1 MTRMYQDKSEFYT
14 TAWAAVILFALFA
27 GAGAAALFLAPR
39 SNEPVFT
46 KSVSVIEEPLLPEDR
61 IYAEEIS
68 ARAQNI
74 SWLESKAPFSALAF
88 DEAEKSSQADKGLEL
103 YRNPSTRAAVE
114 WFYLR
119 VTGNR
124 DVTMAVLD
132 AANRE
137 DIPLSLAFA
146 LCHTESR
153 FNRYAYNLNANG
165 SVDRGLFQLNDRTF
179 PRLDESEF
187 YAAETSARLG
197 MKHLRFCMNV
207 AGNDLTAV
215 AMYNAGVTRVRNDK
229 TPQST
234 LRYVSRIASYRAN
247 LQAAFVEEVL
257 RPCQEN
263 SEQIVA
269 AVAR

>member
-1 MTRMYQDKSEFYT
+1 MTKNYKEHSEFYQ
-14 TAWAAVILFALFA
+14 TALLAVILSIMFAAAGVAALLFA
-27 GAGAAALFLAPR
+27 PKSSEPAF
-39 SNEPVFT
+39 SNA
-46 KSVSVIEEPLLPEDR
+46 VSVIEEPLLPEER
-61 IYAEEIS
+61 IYAEEIG
-68 ARAQNI
+68 AKAQNI
-74 SWLESKAPFSALAF
+74 SWIENKAFFSSFSF
-88 DEAEKSSQADKGLEL
+88 DSDEKSEMVDKGLQL

-153 FNRYAYNLNANG
+153 YNRYAYNLNANG
-165 SVDRGLFQLNDRTF
+165 SIDRGLFQLNDRSF
-179 PRLDESEF
+179 PQLGENDF
-187 YAAETSARLG
+187 YVVETSARLG

-215 AMYNAGVTRVRNDK
+215 AMYNAGVSRVRNDQ
-229 TPQST
+229 TPAST
-234 LRYVSRIASYRAN
+234 LCYVSRIASYRAN
-247 LQAAFVEEVL
+247 LQTAFTEEVL
-257 RPCQEN
+257 NHYKQSNETIIPA
-263 SEQIVA
+263 I
-269 AVAR
+269 AR

>member
-1 MTRMYQDKSEFYT
+1 MGNYCNEHSEFYK
-14 TAWAAVILFALFA
+14 TALAAVILLLLFA
-27 GAGAAALFLAPR
+27 GAGVAALFLAPQPK
-39 SNEPVFT
+39 EPVFAKT
-46 KSVSVIEEPLLPEDR
+46 VSIIEEPLLPEEK

-74 SWLESKAPFSALAF
+74 SWLENKANFSAISF
-88 DEAEKSSQADKGLEL
+88 DSDKAGSVDKGLQL

-124 DVTMAVLD
+124 DVTMAVLN
-132 AANRE
+132 AADRE
-137 DIPLSLAFA
+137 DIPLDLAFA

-165 SVDRGLFQLNDRTF
+165 SIDRGLFQLNDRTF
-179 PRLDESEF
+179 PRLDESDF
-187 YAAETSARLG
+187 YAAETSARFG
-197 MKHLRFCMNV
+197 MKHLRFCLNV

-215 AMYNAGVTRVRNDK
+215 AMYNAGVTRVRNDQ
-229 TPQST
+229 TPAST

-247 LQAAFVEEVL
+247 LKTAFAEEVL
-257 RPCQEN
+257 NHYKQS
-263 SEQIVA
+263 SEQIVPA
-269 AVAR
+269 IAR

>member
-1 MTRMYQDKSEFYT
+1 MYNEKSEFYK
-14 TAWAAVILFALFA
+14 TAWAAVILCLLFA
-27 GAGAAALFLAPR
+27 GAGAAALLLAPKA
-39 SNEPVFT
+39 NEPVFS
-46 KSVSVIEEPLLPEDR
+46 KPVAVIEEPLLPDDR
-61 IYAEEIS
+61 IFAEEIS
-68 ARAQNI
+68 SRAQNI
-74 SWLESKAPFSALAF
+74 SWLENKASFSVF
-88 DEAEKSSQADKGLEL
+88 SFGSDEKDGQIDKGLQL

-153 FNRYAYNLNANG
+153 FNRYAYNVNANG
-165 SVDRGLFQLNDRTF
+165 SIDRGLFQLNDRTF
-179 PRLDESEF
+179 PRLSESEF
-187 YAAETSARLG
+187 YAAETSARFG

-215 AMYNAGVTRVRNDK
+215 AMYNAGVNRVRSDK
-229 TPQST
+229 TPAST

-247 LQAAFVEEVL
+247 LQTAFAEEVL
-257 RPCQEN
+257 KHYKQGG
-263 SEQIVA
+263 EQIITA
-269 AVAR
+269 IAR

>member
-1 MTRMYQDKSEFYT
+1 MTKNYKEHSEFYQ
-14 TAWAAVILFALFA
+14 TALLAVILSIMFAAAGVAALLFA
-27 GAGAAALFLAPR
+27 PKSSEPAF
-39 SNEPVFT
+39 SNA
-46 KSVSVIEEPLLPEDR
+46 VSGIEEPLLPEER
-61 IYAEEIS
+61 IYAEEIG
-68 ARAQNI
+68 AKAQNI
-74 SWLESKAPFSALAF
+74 SWIENKAFFSSFSF
-88 DEAEKSSQADKGLEL
+88 DSDEKSEMVDKGLQL

-153 FNRYAYNLNANG
+153 YNRYAYNLNANG
-165 SVDRGLFQLNDRTF
+165 SIDRGLFQLNDRSF
-179 PRLDESEF
+179 PQLGENDF
-187 YAAETSARLG
+187 YVVETSARLG

-215 AMYNAGVTRVRNDK
+215 AMYNAGVSRVRNDQ
-229 TPQST
+229 TPAST

-247 LQAAFVEEVL
+247 LQTAFTEEVL
-257 RPCQEN
+257 NHYKQSNETIIPA
-263 SEQIVA
+263 I
-269 AVAR
+269 AR

>member
-1 MTRMYQDKSEFYT
+1 M
-14 TAWAAVILFALFA
+14 
-27 GAGAAALFLAPR
+27 
-39 SNEPVFT
+39 
-46 KSVSVIEEPLLPEDR
+46 
-61 IYAEEIS
+61 
-68 ARAQNI
+68 
-74 SWLESKAPFSALAF
+74 
-88 DEAEKSSQADKGLEL
+88 
-103 YRNPSTRAAVE
+103 
-114 WFYLR
+114 
-119 VTGNR
+119 
-124 DVTMAVLD
+124 
-132 AANRE
+132 
-137 DIPLSLAFA
+137 
-146 LCHTESR
+146 
-153 FNRYAYNLNANG
+153 
-165 SVDRGLFQLNDRTF
+165 NDRTF

-263 SEQIVA
+263 SEQIIA

>member
-1 MTRMYQDKSEFYT
+1 MTKGYKEHSEFYQ
-14 TAWAAVILFALFA
+14 TAFLAVVLCVLFAA
-27 GAGAAALFLAPR
+27 AGAAALFFAPK
-39 SNEPVFT
+39 SSEPAFANV
-46 KSVSVIEEPLLPEDR
+46 VSVIEEPILPEER
-61 IYAEEIS
+61 IFAEEIS
-68 ARAQNI
+68 AGLQNV
-74 SWLESKAPFSALAF
+74 SWLENKASFSAMSFDF
-88 DEAEKSSQADKGLEL
+88 DEKADSVDKGLQL

-153 FNRYAYNLNANG
+153 FNRYAYNLNTNG
-165 SVDRGLFQLNDRTF
+165 SIDRGLFQLNDRSF
-179 PRLDESEF
+179 PHLGESDF
-187 YAAETSARLG
+187 YAAETSARVG

-215 AMYNAGVTRVRNDK
+215 AMYNAGVNRVRNDQ
-229 TPQST
+229 TPAST
-234 LRYVSRIASYRAN
+234 LRYVSRIASYRSN
-247 LQAAFVEEVL
+247 LQTAFEEEVVI
-257 RPCQEN
+257 PCKKTN
-263 SEQIVA
+263 EQIVPA
-269 AVAR
+269 LAR

>member
-1 MTRMYQDKSEFYT
+1 MIRIYQEKSEFYK
-14 TAWAAVILFALFA
+14 TAWAAVVLCVVFA
-27 GAGAAALFLAPR
+27 GAGIAALFFAPQPKE
-39 SNEPVFT
+39 SVFSKPVA
-46 KSVSVIEEPLLPEDR
+46 VIEEPLLPEER
-61 IYAEEIS
+61 IFAEEIS

-74 SWLESKAPFSALAF
+74 SWLENKANFSAISF
-88 DEAEKSSQADKGLEL
+88 GDSEKSGSGDKGLQF

-137 DIPLSLAFA
+137 DIPLDLAFA

-153 FNRYAYNLNANG
+153 YNRYAYNLNANG

-179 PRLDESEF
+179 PRLEESEF

-197 MKHLRFCMNV
+197 MKHLRFCLNV

-215 AMYNAGVTRVRNDK
+215 AMYNAGVSRVRNDQ
-229 TPQST
+229 TPSST
-234 LRYVSRIASYRAN
+234 LRYVNRIASYRSN
-247 LQAAFVEEVL
+247 LKTAFEEEVV
-257 RPCQEN
+257 RPCQK
-263 SEQIVA
+263 SAEQIVPA
-269 AVAR
+269 LAR

>member
-1 MTRMYQDKSEFYT
+1 MTKNYKEHSEFYQ
-14 TAWAAVILFALFA
+14 TALLAVILSIMFAAAGVAALLFA
-27 GAGAAALFLAPR
+27 PKSSEPAF
-39 SNEPVFT
+39 SNA
-46 KSVSVIEEPLLPEDR
+46 VSVIEEPLLPEER
-61 IYAEEIS
+61 IYAEEIG
-68 ARAQNI
+68 AKAQNI
-74 SWLESKAPFSALAF
+74 SWIENKAFFSSFSF
-88 DEAEKSSQADKGLEL
+88 DSDEKSEMVDKGLQL

-153 FNRYAYNLNANG
+153 YNRYAYNLNANG
-165 SVDRGLFQLNDRTF
+165 SIDRGLFQLNDRSF
-179 PRLDESEF
+179 PQLGENDF
-187 YAAETSARLG
+187 YVVETSARLG

-215 AMYNAGVTRVRNDK
+215 AMYNAGVSRVRNDQ
-229 TPQST
+229 TPAST

-247 LQAAFVEEVL
+247 LQTAFTEEVL
-257 RPCQEN
+257 NHYKQSNETIIPA
-263 SEQIVA
+263 I
-269 AVAR
+269 AR

>member
-1 MTRMYQDKSEFYT
+1 MTKNYKEHSEFYQ
-14 TAWAAVILFALFA
+14 TALLAVILSIMFAAAGVAALLFA
-27 GAGAAALFLAPR
+27 PKSSEPAF
-39 SNEPVFT
+39 SNT
-46 KSVSVIEEPLLPEDR
+46 VSVIEEPLLPEER
-61 IYAEEIS
+61 IYAEEIG
-68 ARAQNI
+68 AKAQNI
-74 SWLESKAPFSALAF
+74 SWIENKAFFSSFSF
-88 DEAEKSSQADKGLEL
+88 DSDEKSEMVDKGLQL

-153 FNRYAYNLNANG
+153 YNRYAYNLNANG
-165 SVDRGLFQLNDRTF
+165 SIDRGLFQLNDRSF
-179 PRLDESEF
+179 PQLGENDF
-187 YAAETSARLG
+187 YVVETSARLG

-215 AMYNAGVTRVRNDK
+215 AMYNAGVSRVRNDQ
-229 TPQST
+229 TPAST

-247 LQAAFVEEVL
+247 LQTAFTEEVL
-257 RPCQEN
+257 NHYKQSNETIIPA
-263 SEQIVA
+263 I
-269 AVAR
+269 AR

>member
-1 MTRMYQDKSEFYT
+1 MVKVYKEHSEFYK
-14 TAWAAVILFALFA
+14 TAMAAVFLLILFA
-27 GAGAAALFLAPR
+27 GAGAAALFFTPK
-39 SNEPVFT
+39 SEEPVFA
-46 KSVSVIEEPLLPEDR
+46 KAVSVIEEPLLPEEK
-61 IYAEEIS
+61 IYVEELH

-74 SWLESKAPFSALAF
+74 SWLENKASFNVISF
-88 DEAEKSSQADKGLEL
+88 DSDDKAELADKGLQL

-153 FNRYAYNLNANG
+153 YNRYAYNLNANG

-179 PRLDESEF
+179 PRLNESEF
-187 YAAETSARLG
+187 YTAETSARLG
-197 MKHLRFCMNV
+197 MKHLRFCLNV

-215 AMYNAGVTRVRNDK
+215 AMYNAGVARVRRDQ
-229 TPQST
+229 TPAST

-247 LQAAFVEEVL
+247 LQTAFAEEVL
-257 RPCQEN
+257 NHYKQ
-263 SEQIVA
+263 SGEQIVPA
-269 AVAR
+269 LAR

>member
-1 MTRMYQDKSEFYT
+1 MTRMYQEKSEFYKT
-14 TAWAAVILFALFA
+14 VWAAVVLCVLFA
-27 GAGAAALFLAPR
+27 GAGIAALFLAPQEA
-39 SNEPVFT
+39 EPVFS
-46 KSVSVIEEPLLPEDR
+46 KAVSVIEEPLLPEEQ
-61 IYAEEIS
+61 IFAEEIS

-74 SWLESKAPFSALAF
+74 SWLENKANFSAISFGDGKA
-88 DEAEKSSQADKGLEL
+88 EAADKGLQL
-103 YRNPSTRAAVE
+103 YRDPTTRAAVE

-137 DIPLSLAFA
+137 DIPLDLAFA

-179 PRLDESEF
+179 PRLEESDF
-187 YAAETSARLG
+187 YTAETSARLG
-197 MKHLRFCMNV
+197 MKHLRFCLNV

-215 AMYNAGVTRVRNDK
+215 AMYNAGVTRVRNDQ
-229 TPQST
+229 TPAST
-234 LRYVSRIASYRAN
+234 LRYVSRIASYRSN
-247 LQAAFVEEVL
+247 LRTAFNEEVL
-257 RPCQEN
+257 SHYRQGA
-263 SEQIVA
+263 EQIVPA
-269 AVAR
+269 LAR

>member
-1 MTRMYQDKSEFYT
+1 MTKMYQENSDFYK
-14 TAWAAVILFALFA
+14 TAWVALALCVLFA
-27 GAGAAALFLAPR
+27 GAGAAALFLAPQN
-39 SNEPVFT
+39 SEPAFA
-46 KSVSVIEEPLLPEDR
+46 KAVSVIDEPLLPEER

-68 ARAQNI
+68 VRAQNI
-74 SWLESKAPFSALAF
+74 SWLENKASFSAF
-88 DEAEKSSQADKGLEL
+88 SFGDGEKAGQADKGLEL

-179 PRLDESEF
+179 PRLAESDF
-187 YAAETSARLG
+187 YTAETSARLG

-215 AMYNAGVTRVRNDK
+215 AMYNAGVTRVRNDQ
-229 TPQST
+229 TPAST

-247 LQAAFVEEVL
+247 LQTAFAEEVV
-257 RPCQEN
+257 RPCQQ
-263 SEQIVA
+263 SAEQIVPA
-269 AVAR
+269 LAR

>member
-1 MTRMYQDKSEFYT
+1 MTKNYKEHSEFYQ
-14 TAWAAVILFALFA
+14 TALLAVILSIMFAAAGVAALLFA
-27 GAGAAALFLAPR
+27 PKSSEPAF
-39 SNEPVFT
+39 SNA
-46 KSVSVIEEPLLPEDR
+46 VSVIEEPLLPEER
-61 IYAEEIS
+61 IYAEEIG
-68 ARAQNI
+68 AKAQNI
-74 SWLESKAPFSALAF
+74 SWIENKAFFSSFSF
-88 DEAEKSSQADKGLEL
+88 DSDEKSEMVDKGLQL

-153 FNRYAYNLNANG
+153 YNRYAYNLNANG
-165 SVDRGLFQLNDRTF
+165 SIDRGLFQLNDRSF
-179 PRLDESEF
+179 PQLGENDF
-187 YAAETSARLG
+187 YAVETSARLG

-215 AMYNAGVTRVRNDK
+215 AMYNAGVSRVRNDQ
-229 TPQST
+229 TPAST

-247 LQAAFVEEVL
+247 LQTAFTEEVL
-257 RPCQEN
+257 NHYKQSNETIIPA
-263 SEQIVA
+263 I
-269 AVAR
+269 AR